1 MGCGENLKQSCLYSD
16 DSMEEISDEDL
27 DDEDSAASEKL
38 DEISD
43 NDELRLTSTDNDES
57 APEDGPKATDED
69 KNKLKSKKK
78 KKEKKKKRRKDEK
91 REKDE
96 KKDKKNKRKE
106 LERQIFLAQRITDRD
121 RGRRSRSRDRN
132 RHSSPKRQHWSS
144 RREKTWEEERMEK
157 RMERENLIRERQ
169 LRIRLEDKRKEQ
181 AKFEVYD
188 KMVNPH
194 LYGGGGYSAR
204 RLKKGEHYEDVQ
216 KELLENEIRIQTRR
230 ARYKHQNNDHQRNH
244 RGSSGPAGGGYH
256 RSDRGHGGRS
266 SWIIAKG
273 GSSRSYR

>member
-1 MGCGENLKQSCLYSD
+1 
-16 DSMEEISDEDL
+16 
-27 DDEDSAASEKL
+27 
-38 DEISD
+38 
-43 NDELRLTSTDNDES
+43 
-57 APEDGPKATDED
+57 
-69 KNKLKSKKK
+69 
-78 KKEKKKKRRKDEK
+78 
-91 REKDE
+91 
-96 KKDKKNKRKE
+96 
-106 LERQIFLAQRITDRD
+106 
-121 RGRRSRSRDRN
+121 
-132 RHSSPKRQHWSS
+132 
-144 RREKTWEEERMEK
+144 
-157 RMERENLIRERQ
+157 LIRERQ
-169 LRIRLEDKRKEQ
+169 LRLRLEDKRKEQ
-181 AKFEVYD
+181 AQFEVYD

-194 LYGGGGYSAR
+194 LYGVGGYSAR